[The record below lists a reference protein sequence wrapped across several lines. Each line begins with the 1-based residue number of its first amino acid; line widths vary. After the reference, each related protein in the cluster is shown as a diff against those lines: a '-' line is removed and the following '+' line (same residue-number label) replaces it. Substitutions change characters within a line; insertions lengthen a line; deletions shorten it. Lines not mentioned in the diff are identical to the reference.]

1 MLAVQDVVHVASL
14 CHQHD
19 CNDGSSTSNFTIKC
33 FCNSFSEIGDLP
45 ATLKLVDDYGLLI
58 HQKKG
63 RNIIQGTVLL
73 KPLNNFGKTTADVT
87 LLFTWTNSVGG
98 LSEFSGDHFNSK
110 MRYTKFYGTNGV
122 AAAKIVHDAIIG
134 HRQWE
139 AQIDD

>member
-45 ATLKLVDDYGLLI
+45 ATLKL
-58 HQKKG
+58 
-63 RNIIQGTVLL
+63 
-73 KPLNNFGKTTADVT
+73 LNNFGKTTADVT

-110 MRYTKFYGTNGV
+110 MVNDKEGFTTGVTLNSMVQMGLQLQRLCMMLLSGTGNGRLRLMTDKDQSLKTNS
-122 AAAKIVHDAIIG
+122 A
-134 HRQWE
+134 
-139 AQIDD
+139 

>member
-63 RNIIQGTVLL
+63 RNIIQ
-73 KPLNNFGKTTADVT
+73 ADVT